1 MLPPRRLSTA
11 SCLKA
16 QDISIIYRLEFC
28 KVCHRIESRPNVSCW
43 RIFFGLLFALM
54 LCGLHLTV
62 AGAQDAASEQPAP
75 TTWTS
80 NKGVAVEAEFVRMT
94 DDAVVLKMKRDGKE
108 ATVPLTSLS
117 IDSIFQAVRL
127 ANPESFAKPVPKAEV
142 KPQVTLELPEFNL
155 TVEDLLKNP
164 FTSATSIE
172 QFLQTLER
180 LPKEGNFI
188 SGWHALPPKMQ
199 TDLEDLIVKGHQVI
213 GPATVKQVQI
223 LLNDLNTILNE
234 KQQYILGVPA
244 IAANPL
250 FTEGLEKNLPLV
262 GKLFESLAQEQ
273 HWQPSNFQKGSVT
286 RWMAQLNVD
295 LAPVILA
302 SMEAVTSQLPPGV
315 PNPMA
320 ATSFNIV
327 SQTADSAEVEVVN
340 PMLPQ
345 PTKTS
350 YQKVGNIWINVQA
363 MNKLRE
369 SIDAAN
375 AKLATGATQEVGM
388 IKTTLSGIIA
398 AVGGLARADS
408 QEEFNQAVEL
418 LQTIGAGLGSSM
430 NLGAA
435 NGRTP
440 GPG

>member
-1 MLPPRRLSTA
+1 
-11 SCLKA
+11 
-16 QDISIIYRLEFC
+16 
-28 KVCHRIESRPNVSCW
+28 
-43 RIFFGLLFALM
+43 
-54 LCGLHLTV
+54 
-62 AGAQDAASEQPAP
+62 
-75 TTWTS
+75 
-80 NKGVAVEAEFVRMT
+80 MT
-94 DDAVVLKMKRDGKE
+94 DDAVVLKIKRDGKE

-117 IDSIFQAVRL
+117 IDSIYQAVRL
-127 ANPESFAKPVPKAEV
+127 ANPEAFAKPVPKAEV
-142 KPQVTLELPEFNL
+142 KPKFTLELPEFNL
-155 TVEDLLKNP
+155 TVEDLLKSP
-164 FTSATSIE
+164 FTSPTSIE

-199 TDLEDLIVKGHQVI
+199 TDVEDLIVKGHQVL
-213 GPATVKQVQI
+213 GTATVKQMQI

-250 FTEGLEKNLPLV
+250 FTEELEKNLLLA
-262 GKLFESLAQEQ
+262 GMLFEGLAQEQ
-273 HWQPSNFQKGSVT
+273 HWQPSNFQKGNVT

-302 SMEAVTSQLPPGV
+302 SMEAFSSQLPPGL

-320 ATSFNIV
+320 ATNFNIV
-327 SQTADSAEVEVVN
+327 SQTADTAEVEVNN

-345 PTKTS
+345 ATKMS
-350 YQKVGNIWINVQA
+350 YQKVGNIWINVPA
-363 MNKLRE
+363 MNQMRE

-398 AVGGLARADS
+398 AVGGLARANS

-430 NLGAA
+430 NLGAGA
-435 NGRTP
+435 GRP
-440 GPG
+440 NGPG